1 MIAIVMSDR
10 GMERTRQEE
19 KKKNK
24 VARESLVYKS
34 MMMKMEPTNN
44 CPDDVQM
51 TSSSRDL
58 FSIYS
63 MFF

>member
-1 MIAIVMSDR
+1 MMIAIVMS
-10 GMERTRQEE
+10 ER
-19 KKKNK
+19 KKNK

-51 TSSSRDL
+51 TSSSREL